1 MTKAEQN
8 AIIRRALSVYGADHQ
23 INKLFEEL
31 GELTTEVARGQNGA
45 DNRSALVSEI
55 ADVYI
60 MLTQLRMVV
69 GVTDEEVENH
79 VAFKLGRLAGRMD
92 AERDFE
98 TVDDL

>member
-1 MTKAEQN
+1 M
-8 AIIRRALSVYGADHQ
+8 
-23 INKLFEEL
+23 
-31 GELTTEVARGQNGA
+31 
-45 DNRSALVSEI
+45 SEI

-69 GVTDEEVENH
+69 GVTDEDVENH